1 MQMQKYDLSV
11 ASAKYVGIGSGKYI
25 YLTFSS
31 EALGE
36 VSNNSKI
43 GSWNLCVSFVL
54 PWAGNV
60 EYYVGPQV
68 EMRQEAWAE
77 NREWRNVEGD
87 NDLT

>member
-43 GSWNLCVSFVL
+43 GS
-54 PWAGNV
+54 
-60 EYYVGPQV
+60 
-68 EMRQEAWAE
+68 
-77 NREWRNVEGD
+77 
-87 NDLT
+87 